1 MSPSNGDPQLSKLDI
16 DQLSTASTA
25 TISSVLRK
33 HGYNGMFLEGL
44 LPLHPEKRMVGRAFT
59 LRFVPT
65 RPDLD
70 PTGEFDNTTNKQRI
84 AVESVG
90 PGDVLVIEARG
101 NTSAGTLGDILATRI
116 WKRGAA
122 GIVSDGAFRD
132 TPSFSEID
140 LPTYS
145 KAQNPNLSSAVHHP
159 IEINGPVVC
168 AGVTVLPGDVI
179 VGDGEGVIVVPAGMA
194 AQVAEEAFEQERREQ
209 FIVSKIREG
218 YSILGVYPPN
228 EQTLAEYDDWKQ
240 RHQS

>member
-1 MSPSNGDPQLSKLDI
+1 MSDTNEQR
-16 DQLSTASTA
+16 LSTETADLLKKASTA

-33 HGYNGMFLEGL
+33 NGFDGMFLEGL
-44 LPLHPEKRMVGRAFT
+44 LPCRPEMQMIGQAFT

-101 NTSAGTLGDILATRI
+101 DTRAGTLGDILATRI

-132 TPSFSEID
+132 TPGVAEID
-140 LPTYS
+140 MPTYS
-145 KAQNPNLSSAVHHP
+145 KAQNPNLSSAIHHP
-159 IEINGPVVC
+159 IEINGPIVC
-168 AGVTVLPGDVI
+168 AGVTVLPGDVL
-179 VGDGEGVIVVPAGMA
+179 VGDAEGVIVIPFDLAHDVATA
-194 AQVAEEAFEQERREQ
+194 AAEQEEKEE
-209 FIVSKIREG
+209 FIIGKIREG
-218 YSILGVYPPN
+218 SSILGVYPPN
-228 EQTLAEYDDWKQ
+228 EATLAEFEQNRSRNGD
-240 RHQS
+240 

>member
-1 MSPSNGDPQLSKLDI
+1 MVDNSSEFRLSDTTKQLLT
-16 DQLSTASTA
+16 QASTA

-33 HGYNGMFLEGL
+33 LGYDRMFLEGL
-44 LPLHPEKRMVGRAFT
+44 HPLRPEMSMVGRAFT

-70 PTGEFDNTTNKQRI
+70 PTGEFDNTTNNQRI

-90 PGDVLVIEARG
+90 PGDVLVIEARD

-132 TPSFSEID
+132 TPGVAEIEM
-140 LPTYS
+140 PTYS
-145 KAQNPNLSSAVHHP
+145 RAQNPNLSSAVHHP
-159 IEINGPVVC
+159 IELNGVIVC

-179 VGDGEGVIVVPAGMA
+179 VGDAEGVIVIPAA
-194 AQVAEEAFEQERREQ
+194 LADQVAEQAHEQEQRET
-209 FIVSKIREG
+209 FIMSKIRDG
-218 YSILGVYPPN
+218 HSILGVYPPDDD
-228 EQTLAEYDDWKQ
+228 TLAEYEKS
-240 RHQS
+240 RGRS

>member
-1 MSPSNGDPQLSKLDI
+1 MSDTNEQR
-16 DQLSTASTA
+16 LSTETADLLKKASTA

-33 HGYNGMFLEGL
+33 NGFDGMFLEGL
-44 LPLHPEKRMVGRAFT
+44 LPRRPEMQMIGQAFT

-101 NTSAGTLGDILATRI
+101 DTRAGTLGDILATRI

-132 TPSFSEID
+132 TPGVAEID
-140 LPTYS
+140 MPTYS
-145 KAQNPNLSSAVHHP
+145 KAQNPNLSSAIHHP
-159 IEINGPVVC
+159 IEINGPIVC
-168 AGVTVLPGDVI
+168 AGVTVLPGDVL
-179 VGDGEGVIVVPAGMA
+179 VGDAEGVIVIPFDLAHDVATA
-194 AQVAEEAFEQERREQ
+194 AAEQEEKEE
-209 FIVSKIREG
+209 FIIGKIREG
-218 YSILGVYPPN
+218 SSILGVYPPN
-228 EQTLAEYDDWKQ
+228 EATLAEFEQNRSRNGD
-240 RHQS
+240 

>member
-1 MSPSNGDPQLSKLDI
+1 MSESTSGGQLSDATT
-16 DQLSTASTA
+16 QLFNRASTA

-33 HGYNGMFLEGL
+33 LGYNGMFLHGL
-44 LPLHPEKRMVGRAFT
+44 KPLRPELRMVGQAFT

-90 PGDVLVIEARG
+90 PGDVLVIEARD

-132 TPSFSEID
+132 TPGVAEID

-145 KAQNPNLSSAVHHP
+145 RSQNPNLSSAVHHP
-159 IEINGPVVC
+159 VEINGVIVC
-168 AGVTVLPGDVI
+168 AGVTVVPGDVI
-179 VGDGEGVIVVPAGMA
+179 VGDAEGVIIVPIAIA
-194 AQVAEEAFEQERREQ
+194 DQVAQQAAEQEQREQ
-209 FIVSKIREG
+209 FIMGKIREG
-218 YSILGVYPPN
+218 SSILGVYPPN
-228 EQTLAEYDDWKQ
+228 DETLAEYERTRIRD
-240 RHQS
+240 

>member
-1 MSPSNGDPQLSKLDI
+1 MTGETSTGYRLAESAARQLAE
-16 DQLSTASTA
+16 ASTA

-33 HGYNGMFLEGL
+33 HGFNKMFLEGL
-44 LPLHPEKRMVGRAFT
+44 RPLRPELRLVGQAFT

-90 PGDVLVIEARG
+90 PGDVLVIEARD

-132 TPSFSEID
+132 TPGVAEID
-140 LPTYS
+140 MPTYS
-145 KAQNPNLSSAVHHP
+145 RAQNPNLSSAVHHP
-159 IEINGPVVC
+159 IEIN
-168 AGVTVLPGDVI
+168 
-179 VGDGEGVIVVPAGMA
+179 
-194 AQVAEEAFEQERREQ
+194 
-209 FIVSKIREG
+209 
-218 YSILGVYPPN
+218 
-228 EQTLAEYDDWKQ
+228 
-240 RHQS
+240 

>member
-1 MSPSNGDPQLSKLDI
+1 MGDANERRLSAETVELLKK
-16 DQLSTASTA
+16 ASTA
-25 TISSVLRK
+25 TISSVLHK
-33 HGYNGMFLEGL
+33 QGFDEMFLEGL
-44 LPLHPEKRMVGRAFT
+44 FPRKPELPMVGQAFT

-101 NTSAGTLGDILATRI
+101 DTRAGTLGDILATRI

-132 TPSFSEID
+132 TPGFAEIEM
-140 LPTYS
+140 PTYS
-145 KAQNPNLSSAVHHP
+145 KAQNPNLSSTIHHP

-168 AGVTVLPGDVI
+168 AGVTVLPGDVL
-179 VGDGEGVIVVPAGMA
+179 VGDAEGVIVIPFDVADDVA
-194 AQVAEEAFEQERREQ
+194 AAAAEQEEREE
-209 FIVSKIREG
+209 FIIGKIREG
-218 YSILGVYPPN
+218 SSILGVYPPN
-228 EQTLAEYDDWKQ
+228 EETLAEFQ
-240 RHQS
+240 RGRSAGNS

>member
-1 MSPSNGDPQLSKLDI
+1 MSFDRPDTSLPAATIEQFSR
-16 DQLSTASTA
+16 ASTA

-33 HGYNGMFLEGL
+33 HGYNGMYLEGL
-44 LPLHPEKRMVGRAFT
+44 RPLHPEKRMIGRAFT

-101 NTSAGTLGDILATRI
+101 DTRAGTLGDILATRI

-145 KAQNPNLSSAVHHP
+145 KAQNPNLSSAIHHP
-159 IEINGPVVC
+159 IEINGPIVC

-179 VGDGEGVIVVPAGMA
+179 VGDGEGVIVIPAGIAGQIAQEAA
-194 AQVAEEAFEQERREQ
+194 AQEERES
-209 FIVSKIREG
+209 FIIEKIRDG
-218 YSILGVYPPN
+218 SSILRVYPPDSD
-228 EQTLAEYDDWKQ
+228 TLAEFEEWRK
-240 RHQS
+240 RNHS